1 MATSTNTYGTSTG
14 IENLIGDMVLS
25 RAFTTTTFPTLL
37 QVERQLDLTAAN
49 LNRELQAAGFAVPV
63 STGASD
69 DIARQW
75 LVGVNEMGACAKLLA
90 MLPMTA
96 IAPDIED
103 GGANRME
110 FFQAEYNRA
119 LKDIRDNRLVA
130 TRARGRLS
138 AVFSGS
144 QEDSD
149 GNQKEPLFRR
159 GAYDTPGTRSLTDS

>member
-1 MATSTNTYGTSTG
+1 MTVSTNSYGFSTG
-14 IENLIGDMVLS
+14 VEGLIGDLVVS
-25 RAFTTTTFPTLL
+25 RAFTTTTIPTLL
-37 QVERQLDLTAAN
+37 QVERQIDLVAAN

-75 LVGVNEMGACAKLLA
+75 LVGINEMGASARLLA

-103 GGANRME
+103 GGANRMA
-110 FFQAEYNRA
+110 FFQSEYIKA
-119 LKDIRDNRLVA
+119 LRDIRDNRLVA